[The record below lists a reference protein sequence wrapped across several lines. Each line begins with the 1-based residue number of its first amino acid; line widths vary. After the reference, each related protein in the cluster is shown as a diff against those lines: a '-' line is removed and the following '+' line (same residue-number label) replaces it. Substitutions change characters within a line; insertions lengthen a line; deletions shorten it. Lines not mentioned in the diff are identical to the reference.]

1 VVVEKWCCWCW
12 CCFVVVVVDV
22 VAVGFVEIEKKKMVG
37 ARGNFELVEKRT
49 CLVSR
54 DLGCLPAIPNF
65 LFDRRLT
72 YTKLLGY
79 LISLCRNRSKPHRAK
94 KANHRP

>member
-1 VVVEKWCCWCW
+1 VVEKWCCWCW

-49 CLVSR
+49 CLMSR
-54 DLGCLPAIPNF
+54 DLGCLPAIPQF
-65 LFDRRLT
+65 SLRSST
-72 YTKLLGY
+72 YLYQTIGLLD
-79 LISLCRNRSKPHRAK
+79 LSLSKSI
-94 KANHRP
+94 